1 MNRFPWP
8 KVTKMSYRGDK
19 FILRLR
25 RNADQRSDIRVAFSL
40 RDEPSDYGT
49 TGARRFGTT
58 GAGRFWRVCTEHH
71 CFFRQVD
78 TRGVVF
84 KGFSGSVEILPP

>member
-1 MNRFPWP
+1 
-8 KVTKMSYRGDK
+8 MSYRGDK

-71 CFFRQVD
+71 CFFRHVD
-78 TRGVVF
+78 KTCVLLQ
-84 KGFSGSVEILPP
+84 IY

>member
-1 MNRFPWP
+1 
-8 KVTKMSYRGDK
+8 MSYRGDK

-25 RNADQRSDIRVAFSL
+25 RMADQRSDIRVAFSL

-58 GAGRFWRVCTEHH
+58 GAGRFWRACTEHH
-71 CFFRQVD
+71 CFFRHVD
-78 TRGVVF
+78 KSSVQGDPYGRGTVF
-84 KGFSGSVEILPP
+84 VDCYFEVAF